1 MAIIGVG
8 LRLPQADRLDQF
20 WRHLQAGDSLISR
33 VSPRRWDGEA
43 LQGNP
48 AKGNHTRSVWG
59 GFLEDA
65 DCFDAAFFEIS
76 PREASW
82 MDPQQRF
89 ALEMAWHAIE
99 DAGLRASA
107 LAGSRT
113 GVYMGVCHWDYA
125 ELLEKHLAHVDAY
138 TPTGIAFSIIANRI
152 SHFFDF
158 QGPSI
163 TNDTAC
169 AASMTS
175 VYEAVRALQSG
186 ECDQALAGGV
196 NLIWSPNHFVSFSKA
211 GMLSATGESRAFD
224 DGANGYV
231 RGEGGAVLLLKPLR
245 QALADGDTVKGIIR
259 GIGVN
264 HGGRTSSLTVTNPQ
278 AQADLIQSVYRAADI
293 APDSVDFIEAHGP
306 GTPLGD
312 PIEIS
317 GLKQAFAALYAETGG
332 DAKPD
337 TCGIGSVKTNIGH
350 LEGAAGVAGIVKVL
364 AALRYEQ
371 LPGNAG
377 FKSLNRLIDLSQ
389 TPFRIQAKTTPWPKG
404 DRPRRAAVS
413 SFGFGG
419 SNAHILLEGFDPGR
433 VEQTA
438 SSSCPVV
445 VPLSAKNE
453 ERLTAYAA
461 ALLDFVEAGEVAENR
476 LPDLAYTYQSGRE
489 DMPVRVIFVANDQA
503 GLIDALQ
510 AFLKGD
516 SHTGVMR
523 AGMSLEDE
531 ENTVSALAGT
541 WLAGESVDWSVL
553 HQPGDALQR
562 VSAPGYPFARDRHW
576 MDESLGGKDSAP
588 VLHPLLHRN
597 VSGVDGLRYRTTL
610 KGPEF
615 FWADH
620 HVGDNQIL
628 PGVACLEMARAALD
642 QDGEKT
648 APLHSLTLEEVVW
661 VRPIQASDQPVS
673 IFTKLNRDGGDAFQ
687 FSIDLPGPDVETVP
701 HVQGVLRM
709 QPGDAP
715 QILALDALRQT
726 APEQV
731 AVATCYE
738 RLQAS
743 GVRHGPAFQAL
754 ASVQRGNGE
763 VVARLK
769 LPRRLH
775 PTLTTMALHPV
786 MLDAA
791 IQAWVALSDES
802 PKGAAVPFSCRRI
815 VMHGPCEAVMWARV
829 RATAGARTGASIQ
842 HLDIELCDKD
852 GNVRVSFQ
860 DLALRIMA
868 ADVSRS
874 EPSVHLSEPMPL
886 VVAERVWQQR
896 PFPQGLQ
903 LEQASQT
910 TLISAGLGEHL
921 EQAVAA
927 RLSCALAHLSD
938 TTSLDEPSIV
948 GTWFADLHRRL
959 AELMAGHPKAFQRV
973 LVLVPEALSACCSEP
988 LAALLKTAALEHPKI
1003 GGAVITV
1010 ADGLGANQLAEMVDA
1025 EARSREGFTQVLYD
1039 GDATRWVLRPH
1050 SVSLSTERGRPSV
1063 LTLLP
1068 DAAYWITGGSGGL
1081 GLLFADWLLARGAR
1095 HIVLS
1100 GRSPAPNAQGR
1111 EAIAALTDR
1120 GAVVHYR
1127 SCDVAD
1133 EASVK
1138 RSLTWIA
1145 DEVGPLKGI
1154 IHGAGLLQ
1162 DGYILTQSDTDIA
1175 DVFAPKVAGSFNL
1188 DVATADMELE
1198 FFVLCSSIAASF
1210 GNPGQAVYAGA
1221 NAYLDAF
1228 AHQRHRRVQQ
1238 GDRYGRTVSIAWP
1251 LWAQGGMSVDTS
1263 TLEALEQRWGTKPM
1277 PTAIGLAA
1285 LEQIVTLGDGSGYTV
1300 LYGDDERIHAFLNA
1314 YGEVEKTTTTNNTG
1328 AHAGD
1333 YDDGALRKVAVAYL
1347 REVLADVLQMEP
1359 EGIRVNQKLEA
1370 YGLDSISIVETTNR
1384 LEKRFGPLSKTLFF
1398 EYVDLNGVAGHL
1410 LEEHKQTLAKI
1421 LHEEGDGELPPSSEE
1436 QVLPARSAS
1445 LAKVVQDTGH
1455 GDGQE
1460 SGSNSATLKPDSLH
1474 DIAIVGLSLRVA
1486 KAADQDAFWKML
1498 SEGIDGFEPYPQARW
1513 NHSALLHPERD
1524 VLGKTVVRTGA
1535 FLDDV
1540 DKFDPRYFQ
1549 ISQAE
1554 AELMSP
1560 EVRLFLESS
1569 VEAFEDAGYSREQ
1582 MQTRYGGEVAVIV
1595 GSMSN
1600 EYDLYGFQNMLV
1612 RGAKASGS
1620 YTGTIPNMVSY
1631 YYGFTGP
1638 SYFLDTMCSAASVCV
1653 HEAVHMLRAGRCK
1666 MALAGGVN
1674 LLVHPQKLIATSQ
1687 EHFTSKTA
1695 DVIRGYGVG
1704 ADGTILGE
1712 GVGAFVLKPL
1722 IDAQQDGDH
1731 IYGVITGSGTS
1742 NAGIRN
1748 GFTVPNPNQQ
1758 AVAIERALADADIPA
1773 SAIDYVEGHGS
1784 GTALGDPIEV
1794 KALTQV
1800 FRQDSDQDRDRVQWC
1815 PIGTV
1820 KGNVAHLLGASGLA
1834 GMAKVLMQ
1842 LRHGEL
1848 VPSLHAE
1855 TLNPDIPFDSSPF
1868 YVQRQRE
1875 TWVHKL
1881 DPDGRALPHRAGV
1894 TSIGAGGMNS
1904 HIIIEEYQG
1913 SPQRPERVG
1922 GAPEILV
1929 FSAMNEG
1936 RLVQVI
1942 ERFKNFLKTGSSHDL
1957 DDVAYTLQVGKNELT
1972 CRLALVVADVDDA
1985 LARLAAFVAA
1995 PSAGDG
2001 VYYTRSILDQD
2012 PPDSVDRL
2020 SGWLGERNLDAI
2032 AEAWC
2037 QGVGVDWDQLRRGR
2051 GARRIS
2057 LPAYPF
2063 ERVRCWYT
2071 DEPDVP
2077 SVINPLGSKL
2087 KLHPFVG
2094 RNVSDLSGVKY
2105 TTAIH
2110 AGELLDYLCTKD
2122 REQMLSPLVAVE
2134 TAAALAK
2141 IAGIGEGVSENVTLR
2156 NLAVNGAVAWS
2167 AVKTLNCHVEPDVGR
2182 GVRVVLETVN
2192 GSGEVRNWATAEL
2205 HAETVVPASPIDLQ
2219 KLRGGA
2225 TQQLDHGEFYE
2236 LLAGQGYGFG
2246 PYMESVEQ
2254 AYRLADGGMLC
2265 TLRQDAPQQDFF
2277 KNNLQLSAPALAAAY
2292 QLLAWADPSWS
2303 DDFPWS
2309 LDEAGFSKADV
2320 SHVMVVPDGSG
2331 RSSIT
2336 FIASDGRP
2344 ASHWAGVVRQ
2354 SQSISAPATAPAP
2367 IPVQVQRAVTRD
2379 ALAVAAMDQAS
2390 GVTAELR
2397 RVAAVI
2403 LKFAPEDIG
2412 LRDLFHDLGFDSIT
2426 LTRYAHDLSVSFNI
2440 ELSPALFYECE
2451 HIQALSA
2458 HLTGKHEHLSRV
2470 VANKN
2475 PVSLTKAR
2483 VEAPFEE
2490 TISGDDVAIIGMAGR
2505 FPGCDDIETFIDNLL
2520 DARDLIGDLPLARY
2534 GDAYRQ
2540 RIEASPVVKRGGFL
2554 TDIDR
2559 FDAAYFKISPVEAE
2573 RMDPQQRLMLETVRH
2588 ALDHAG
2594 YRPDELPSQTGVY
2607 VGVSALDYADLLR
2620 AEGIS
2625 RDGYVATGNSL
2636 AMVANRISHVLNL
2649 HGPSLALD
2657 TACSSSLVALL
2668 RAVDAVRSGTVDA
2681 AVVGGVNLCLSLDG
2695 FEGPHEAGMLSP
2707 EGRCK
2712 SFSAT
2717 ADGYVRGEG
2726 AAALLVKRLS
2736 DAERDGDRIF
2746 GVVRGG
2752 AENHGGHAGSL
2763 TAPSVTAQA
2772 ELVQHAMRGIDP
2784 HSISYIEAHG
2794 TGTNL
2799 GDPVE
2804 VNGLKRAYAGM
2815 LGGQDTSEPYI
2826 GLGTVK
2832 SNIGHLEAAA
2842 GLAGVIKVL
2851 MAMERQMVPPTLHC
2865 GEINPHIELEGSPF
2879 RLVRDRESWPRRQNE
2894 HGTELPRRAAVSSFG
2909 FGGANAHVV
2918 LEAYSAKVP
2927 PRRNPLPPHAFAAT
2941 RFWVPGQRDE
2951 DVRPSDGKTGTVTLV
2966 PLWTDTPLP
2975 GDHGAPF
2982 DRRIVVGCEIAVAV
2996 GHGAELYPIELK
3008 TGDIA
3013 QRYAALGTHI
3023 LSLLRDRLSTFNSGT
3038 VTVQLVVSVSGER
3051 ALYAGLGAML
3061 DSAHEENPAISG
3073 QVVMVPDALSSD
3085 DVATLLADEARAVE
3099 KRVRYLSG
3107 RREVLRWIEKPA
3119 SVSRHRW
3126 PDGGVTLI
3134 AGGMGG
3140 LGRHVALDM
3149 AQTARGAQL
3158 ILTGRSPLDDE
3169 RRVFMERLRA
3179 LGAHAEYRSVD
3190 MTDGGTMTALVQ
3202 DIVREH
3208 GALNAVIHCAGC
3220 LRDAYIFN
3228 KSDEDLASVLAPKVA
3243 GTLALQQACADVTL
3257 DSFVLFSS
3265 LAGVLGNAGQVDYAA
3280 ANGFLDAF
3288 AEREGGNVI
3297 AINWPLWRDGG
3308 MSVDAQIEE
3317 GLYRQMGQ
3325 RPLST
3330 EAGLAA
3336 LHDALAEGRSR
3347 VAVVG
3352 GERDRIVNFFVD
3364 RFSTDEQPT
3373 AHGTTARNS
3382 QSPEQDRLK
3391 ESVTIAMRETFGR
3404 TAGLSPNRIEAKTPL
3419 EAYGIDSLMITR
3431 LNAALEKVF
3440 GALPKTLFFQYRTLA
3455 EVVEYLTREQE
3466 AGCRRWVGL
3475 TQSKPPSSPTVSRS
3489 PNQPV
3494 ASAVSSPPQT
3504 GSSTAVEPIAVIGIS
3519 GRYPGADDLSAFWD
3533 ALHSGRNMIGEIPA
3547 DRWPLDGFF
3556 HADADEAVEQGMSY
3570 AKWGGFLD
3578 GFAEFDPLFFKISPR
3593 DAAAM
3598 DPQER
3603 LFLMSAWAA
3612 CEDAGYSRSRLK
3624 AVTGGEVGVFVGV
3637 TKTGFALHG
3646 PFKGEGGANI
3656 RPMTSFAG
3664 MANRVSH
3671 ALDTSGPSLSVD
3683 TMCSSSLTAI
3693 HEACL
3698 YLRSTPDAMALAG
3711 GVNLYLHPSTYID
3724 LSASRMLS
3732 AEGQCKSFGAD
3743 ADGFVP
3749 GEGVGCVVLKPL
3761 SRALA
3766 DNDQIH
3772 AVIRGSAVN
3781 HGGHSHGYT
3790 VPNPISQR
3798 EVIRTALSQAG
3809 IDAAKISY
3817 VEAHGTGTELG
3828 DPIEVEGLSQAFS
3841 ADTPE
3846 RGFCGLGS
3854 VKSNIGHLEAAA
3866 GIVGLTKIIL
3876 QMKHATLAPTLHAT
3890 PSNPNI
3896 DFSTTPFVVQDAAA
3910 PWQVDGTRY
3919 AGLSSFGAGG
3929 TNAHL
3934 IVSDWPDA
3942 GETVT
3947 SGMSDAEDGALQ
3959 AIVLSA
3965 DGPEPLREQAQRL
3978 LAFLTAGGTNHTA
3991 SVGSAKLAG
4000 ALVEKLAALLSV
4012 RPEDIDHEET
4022 FDALGLEPHH
4032 IVALE
4037 RWLAERSGEEDG
4049 PVCSIDLHSTLS
4061 RLLAELSPLTPAA
4074 GPSDTVNLT
4083 DLVFTL
4089 QVGREALGWRLGLSV
4104 DSLPS
4109 LIDGLGHWLREG
4121 NTDYPGLHVGQG
4133 GAERDAVTE
4142 LLDEDM
4148 LDEGVKRWW
4157 RQGRMEEIV
4166 KLWVAG
4172 VDVDWDV
4179 LPRHRRPRTLSL
4191 PTYPFRRQRFWLS
4204 SEQATVQARAPL
4216 AAVVAQ
4222 LSKPD
4227 GSPSLQES
4235 NQTLE
4240 RHLSSVLKAVL
4251 AQHADGLIV
4260 PGLERWH
4267 EAVLALLKPYGAPNE
4282 NVDEAWAE
4290 WQAYG
4295 DLGGNR
4301 AQFLL
4306 ATTALCELP
4315 GILAGQIQA
4324 TDVLFPD
4331 GSLKLVEAVY
4341 KDNPGASRFS
4351 QTLARAAKDYVHARS
4366 QSEPG
4371 IKIRILEIGAG
4382 TGGTSEPVFAAL
4394 QGNADVI
4401 GEYCYSDVSR
4411 SFLIHAQRHYTGQIP
4426 NLTTALF
4433 DVERPLSEQS
4443 LQAGSYDLV
4452 IAANVLHAT
4461 ADIERT
4467 LATVR
4472 EALAPGGLLLLN
4484 ETSQATLFTHVT
4496 FGLLDG
4502 WWRFADAQRRIP
4514 GTPSLTAGNWQKAA
4528 EAVGLEWVAA
4538 TSAAEAALGQQIL
4551 AARRPGSHLGARPR
4565 KEMPKHPPASIL
4577 PMAEQTVVQ
4586 QQGLRGRLLEQLAG
4600 ILNMSA
4606 AAIDVERAFAD
4617 FGLDSILGAEWVH
4630 RLRRELA
4637 IELDQTRL
4645 FDFANVRQLEVFL
4658 CETYP
4663 EAVAALS
4670 QVEPAAVPP
4679 REALAAATIPT
4690 PSISSVSTKKAD
4702 GAREPIAIVGM
4713 SGRFAGSQTVADLWE
4728 HLMAGTDLVQP
4739 VTRFDLSPFYTDDEL
4754 STLGRHGSF
4763 IDGVDLFDPVFFGIS
4778 GVEAT
4783 YMDPQQRLFLQ
4794 EAWKTL
4800 EHAGHGGEDMVGR
4813 RCGVFVGCSHGD
4825 YQNLFSGKPPGQA
4838 FWGNTSSLIPAR
4850 IAYWLDLKG
4859 PAIAVDTACSSS
4871 LVAVHLACQSLWSGE
4886 SEMALAGGV
4895 FVQSGSR
4902 FFLSANQAQMLSPSG
4917 RCASFGAGADGIVPG
4932 EAVAA
4937 VLLRPLSEALADGD
4951 TVHGV
4956 IMGSGIN
4963 QDGASNGITA
4973 PSARSQEQLIHQVH
4987 DTFGIDPASIGMI
5000 EAHGTGTPLGDPIEY
5015 AALNRVFQSEA
5026 RSGPACFLG
5035 SIKSNIGHATTA
5047 SGISGL
5053 IKVLLS
5059 LHHRQVPP
5067 TLHFAGGNPAI
5078 SFTEDLFCV
5087 NTEPMSWEAPKD
5099 GRRRAGIN
5107 SFGFSG
5113 TNAHLVVEEAP
5124 EPDATVAQSGP
5135 FLFVLSARSSEQLRQ
5150 QAQQLLDHLEGHPDV
5165 GGEDLSFTLLMG
5177 RRHFHQRLAVVA
5189 DGVTELAGQLRG
5201 WLSGKSGSGVK
5212 VREIEAQD
5220 HREDVEKT
5228 LTGTTVLNR
5237 LGVENRA
5244 DKKAREEAL
5253 QALAGLYLSGIYL
5266 PFERLFSAGCRRLPL
5281 PTYPFARNR
5290 YWVEASQVEP
5300 TVAPAVVAA
5309 QVNSGKITLCAPGA
5323 GDHALAMPVPSMSP
5337 RISLAPLSGM
5347 TVESA
5352 VVPSTLR
5359 RLPDSPDGVC
5369 ILELSGSFSRRSGE
5383 DLRQALAVAEADDEC
5398 RAVLIF
5404 GSTGWQSDEANCIDA
5419 ESTRAAWACRLP
5431 VVAALET
5438 SATGPGVALALM
5450 ADFVVLAEDAIVG
5463 VGEKPDATAMEVY
5476 SRRLGRACAEDVFG
5490 SGKSVKASELKA
5502 QHSGVQF
5509 AEAGRVYETALDM
5522 ARQLAEAPREATE
5535 LLKRHMRHEQ
5545 PIFKVEDGEG
5555 SMAFAVPDKLRTDWP
5570 SIDAAQRMK
5579 LDTPVMT
5586 LDLFDDGVVLLRMVE
5601 KTGHNT
5607 FTPAFM
5613 DGIDEAFAAIAA
5625 ESRAKVVVLT
5635 GYDGYFAC
5643 GGTADGLKQLQAGA
5657 TRFTDRKIYS
5667 LPLACELPVIAAMQ
5681 GHGIGAGWSL
5691 GMFCDQALF
5700 AAEGV
5705 YHSNYMW
5712 YGFTPGAGATLVFPY
5727 RLGDDLGREA
5737 LFTAREYRGNDLAG
5751 RGPGLTVLPAAE
5763 ILPKALAMAHHLAL
5777 QPREQL
5783 LSSKAEAVNP
5793 LASRLDAVLDR
5804 ELAMHAKTFVGN
5816 ERVRTRIGEKFG
5828 GEQTKPSPKQAAS
5841 PGIEIDVRGQLIA
5854 TLAEDLMI
5862 DPVEIRDG
5870 AGFLDLGL
5878 DSILAVT
5885 WIRRLNNVFGTTLPA
5900 TVIYAHPTV
5909 GALVSHVADQLPDAG
5924 NVERPVAPVA
5934 SVSTPEPVAA
5944 EPSPPHADVRAQL
5957 IATLAEDLMIDPVEI
5972 RDDDGFLDLGLDS
5985 ILAVTWIRRLNRVF
5999 GTALPA
6005 TVVYAHPTVEA
6016 LVSHVAEV
6024 VADAE
6029 QIAKV
6034 ERPVASAKTV
6044 SPTVDETPRAA
6055 ASDQR
6060 PSSGAVA
6067 IIGASGAF
6075 PKANDLETFWQNIRD
6090 GRDCIEEVPVDRW
6103 DVDRFYHPDP
6113 NHPDTTYC
6121 KWMGRIE
6128 QADCFDPQFFNI
6140 TPREA
6145 ELMDPQ
6151 QRLFLQHAWH
6161 AVEDAAYDPFTLSG
6175 GHCGVYMSSG
6185 PSGYADLIDEQ
6196 NAYSL
6201 SGNSGSILAARISYF
6216 LDLHGPSLSID
6227 TACSSSLVA
6236 IAEACDALLAD
6247 RCDMALAGGVSLL
6260 IGPKM
6265 FIDTSKVSM
6274 LSKSG
6279 RCYTF
6284 DQRADGF
6291 VPGEGVG
6298 VVVLKRLDAAQR
6310 DGDPIRA
6317 VIRGWGVNQDG
6328 RTNGITAPNPRAQSD
6343 LMHDIYRR
6351 FDIDPA
6357 SIDLVECHGTGT
6369 PLGDPIEIEGL
6380 TAAFANTQQRTSQ
6393 CALGS
6398 VKSNVGHLLAAAGVA
6413 GAMKAMLALE
6423 QQQQPPAVHFDQC
6436 NENINLEGTPFT
6448 VNTSL
6453 QNWSQPDKGQR
6464 RAAVSAFGFS
6474 GTNAHLVLEAVEK
6487 APDATSSSGPWLFT
6501 LSARTA
6507 DQLQTYAVRMERFVT
6522 ERADLDLA
6530 GLAHTLQTGRSDFS
6544 QRLAFV
6550 FENRASLLK
6559 ALASVTAGR
6568 RDGNVHLSQPDAAMP
6583 SVQDADEDMDRLTA
6597 KWLGSGQREK
6607 LDKLAALWV
6616 KGVGVNWSHAQPATR
6631 LRIPGYP
6638 FAEERYWLA
6647 PTHSTQEQRG
6657 LKTDLRP
6664 PVLEGEKKQGLLA
6677 RQSFEVPRNSA
6688 SLGGNGNSG
6697 DRLLTG
6703 LFLPEMV
6710 RTAVERLS
6718 GQPVRGLAHLMWGAP
6733 IRLNGKGRSLDIL
6746 ISSDEEGLLYRVAS
6760 DGGEVSP
6767 YHLGEVLSEAEVEKT
6782 FRPDDLSLDRLGI
6795 GETVEHGFAA
6805 PSGSSIDVTD
6815 VRQDGAKLSA
6825 RLRRAN
6831 DGAGSAEG
6839 GLFDADYLEVARL
6852 LTDFWHSEGSKVK
6865 GKRPSLAP
6873 LAIKS
6878 LVAYGPLAD
6887 VDWVRIWNRVDDD
6900 NIQSTVVAFYAADG
6914 TVRLVLD
6921 DIRLV
6926 QPERCD
6932 TIQLNTECV
6941 Q

>member
-8 LRLPQADRLDQF
+8 LRLPQSDRLDQF
-20 WRHLQAGDSLISR
+20 WRHLEAGESLISR
-33 VSPRRWDGEA
+33 VSPRRWDAEA

-65 DCFDAAFFEIS
+65 DCFDAAFFKIS

-169 AASMTS
+169 ASSMTS

-231 RGEGGAVLLLKPLR
+231 RGEGGAVLLLKPLSR
-245 QALADGDTVKGIIR
+245 AMADGDTIKGIIR

-364 AALRYEQ
+364 AALRYQQ

-377 FKSLNRLIDLSQ
+377 FKSLNRLIDFSQ
-389 TPFRIQAKTTPWPKG
+389 TPFRIQAETTPWSKG

-419 SNAHILLEGFDPGR
+419 SNAHVLLEGFDPVR
-433 VEQTA
+433 AEQTV
-438 SSSCPVV
+438 SLSRPVV
-445 VPLSAKNE
+445 VPLSAQNE
-453 ERLTAYAA
+453 ERLTAYAT
-461 ALLDFVEAGEVAENR
+461 ALVDFVEAGEVAEAE

-489 DMPVRVIFVANDQA
+489 DMSARVVFVADDQA
-503 GLIDALQ
+503 ELINALQ
-510 AFLKGD
+510 AFLTGG
-516 SHTGVMR
+516 SHLGILR
-523 AGMSLEDE
+523 AGAPFKNE
-531 ENTVSALAGT
+531 ENTVSAVAGL
-541 WLAGESVDWSVL
+541 WLSGESVDWRVL
-553 HQPGDALQR
+553 HQPEVSLQR
-562 VSAPGYPFARDRHW
+562 VSAPGYPFARERHW
-576 MDESLGGKDSAP
+576 MDESQGGKDTAP

-597 VSGVDGLRYRTTL
+597 VSGLDGLRYQTIL
-610 KGPEF
+610 KGSEF

-620 HVGDNQIL
+620 HVGDTQIL
-628 PGVACLEMARAALD
+628 PGVTCLEMARAALG
-642 QDGEKT
+642 QGAEKT
-648 APLHSLTLEEVVW
+648 DPLHRLTLEEVVW
-661 VRPIQASDQPVS
+661 IRPIQAGAQPVS
-673 IFTKLNRDGGDAFQ
+673 VFTSLNRDGDDAFD
-687 FSIDLPGPDVETVP
+687 FSIALPGPDTETVP
-701 HVQGVLRM
+701 HVQGVLRI
-709 QPGDAP
+709 QPGDGP
-715 QILALDALRQT
+715 QVLALDALRRT
-726 APEQV
+726 APEKV

-754 ASVQRGNGE
+754 SSVQRGNGE

-791 IQAWVALSDES
+791 IQAWVALSDEN

-815 VMHGPCEAVMWARV
+815 VVHGPCEAVMWARV
-829 RATAGARTGASIQ
+829 RSTAAARTGAGIQ

-860 DLALRIMA
+860 DLALRIMT
-868 ADVSRS
+868 ADASRS
-874 EPSVHLSEPMPL
+874 EPSVRLSEPLPL
-886 VVAERVWQQR
+886 VLAEPAWQQR

-903 LEQASQT
+903 HEARQT
-910 TLISAGLGEHL
+910 TLISAGLGERL
-921 EQAVAA
+921 EQAVVA
-927 RLSCALAHLSD
+927 RLSCPLVHFPD
-938 TTSLDEPSIV
+938 TTSLDEPSVV
-948 GTWFADLHRRL
+948 GAWFTDLHRRL
-959 AELMAGHPKAFQRV
+959 AGLMAERPKAFQRV

-988 LAALLKTAALEHPKI
+988 LAALLRTAALEHPKI

-1010 ADGLGANQLAEMVDA
+1010 ADGLDATQLAQMVDA
-1025 EARSREGFTQVLYD
+1025 ESHNREGFSQVRYD
-1039 GDATRWVLRPH
+1039 RDATRWVLKPH
-1050 SVSLSTERGRPSV
+1050 PVSLAAGGELSNA
-1063 LTLLP
+1063 LTLLA

-1081 GLLFADWLLARGAR
+1081 GLLFADWLLTQGAR

-1111 EAIAALTDR
+1111 EAIAALVGR
-1120 GAVVHYR
+1120 GAIVHYR
-1127 SCDVAD
+1127 ECDVAD
-1133 EASVK
+1133 ADSVK

-1145 DEVGPLKGI
+1145 DEVGSLKGI

-1162 DGYILTQSDTDIA
+1162 DGYILSQPDTDIA

-1188 DVATADMELE
+1188 DAATAEIELD

-1228 AHQRHRRVQQ
+1228 AEQRRRRVQQ
-1238 GDRYGRTVSIAWP
+1238 GERHGRTVSIAWP
-1251 LWAQGGMSVDTS
+1251 LWAQGGMSVDAS
-1263 TLEALEQRWGTKPM
+1263 TLEALEQRWGTTPL
-1277 PTAIGLAA
+1277 PTAVGLAA
-1285 LEQIVTLGDGSGYTV
+1285 MEQIVTLGEGSGYTV
-1300 LYGDDERIHAFLNA
+1300 LYGDEPRIHAFLSA
-1314 YGEVEKTTTTNNTG
+1314 YGEVENIAAAAADGT
-1328 AHAGD
+1328 GD
-1333 YDDGALRKVAVAYL
+1333 YDDGALRKVAVTYL
-1347 REVLADVLQMEP
+1347 REVLADVLQMES

-1398 EYVDLNGVAGHL
+1398 EYVDLNGIAGHL

-1421 LHEEGDGELPPSSEE
+1421 LNEEEDGELPPASVERA
-1436 QVLPARSAS
+1436 LPTRSAS
-1445 LAKVVQDTGH
+1445 LAKVVQNTGH

-1460 SGSNSATLKPDSLH
+1460 SGSDSATLKQDSLH

-1582 MQTRYGGEVAVIV
+1582 MQARYGGEVAVIV

-1620 YTGTIPNMVSY
+1620 YTGTVPNMVSY

-1748 GFTVPNPNQQ
+1748 GFTVPNPKQQ

-1800 FRQDSDQDRDRVQWC
+1800 FRQDTDQDSDKVQWC

-1848 VPSLHAE
+1848 APSLHAE

-1868 YVQRQRE
+1868 YVQRKRE
-1875 TWVHKL
+1875 PWARRF

-1904 HIIIEEYQG
+1904 HIIIEEYRD
-1913 SPQRPERVG
+1913 SPQRPEHVD

-1942 ERFKNFLKTGSSHDL
+1942 ERFETFLKTGSGHDL

-1972 CRLALVVADVDDA
+1972 CRLALVVADVGEA
-1985 LARLAAFVAA
+1985 LTRLAAFVAA

-2012 PPDSVDRL
+2012 PPDSADHL
-2020 SGWLGERNLDAI
+2020 PGWLDERNLHAI
-2032 AEAWC
+2032 AEVWS
-2037 QGVGVDWDQLRRGR
+2037 QGADVTWDQLQRGR
-2051 GARRIS
+2051 VARRVS

-2094 RNVSDLSGVKY
+2094 RNVSDLCGVKY

-2141 IAGIGEGVSENVTLR
+2141 IAGVSEGISENVSLH

-2167 AVKTLNCHVEPDVGR
+2167 AVKTLNGHVEPDEGR

-2192 GSGEVRNWATAEL
+2192 GSGEVWNWATVEL

-2225 TQQLDHGEFYE
+2225 TQRLGHGEFYE

-2246 PYMESVEQ
+2246 PYMETVEQ

-2292 QLLAWADPSWS
+2292 QLLAWADPCWS

-2320 SHVMVVPDGSG
+2320 SDVMVIPDGSG
-2331 RSSIT
+2331 QFSIT

-2344 ASHWAGVVRQ
+2344 ASHWTGVARQ
-2354 SQSISAPATAPAP
+2354 SRSISAPAAAPAP
-2367 IPVQVQRAVTRD
+2367 IPVQAHQAVTRD
-2379 ALAVAAMDQAS
+2379 ALAATATDQSS
-2390 GVTAELR
+2390 GVIAELR
-2397 RVAAVI
+2397 RVAAEI

-2426 LTRYAHDLSVSFNI
+2426 LTRYAHDLSASFNI

-2451 HIQALSA
+2451 HIQALSVHLIGKHA
-2458 HLTGKHEHLSRV
+2458 HLPQTVDNIK
-2470 VANKN
+2470 
-2475 PVSLTKAR
+2475 PVPPTKAR
-2483 VEAPFEE
+2483 VEAPFKE

-2520 DARDLIGDLPLARY
+2520 DGRDLIGDLPLARY

-2540 RIEASPVVKRGGFL
+2540 RVEASPVVKRGGFL

-2573 RMDPQQRLMLETVRH
+2573 RLDPQQRLMLETVRH

-2594 YRPDELPSQTGVY
+2594 YRADELPSQTGVY

-2681 AVVGGVNLCLSLDG
+2681 AVVGGVNLCLSMDG
-2695 FEGPHEAGMLSP
+2695 FEGPHDAGMLSP

-2726 AAALLVKRLS
+2726 ASALLVKRLS

-2763 TAPSVTAQA
+2763 TAPSVKAQA
-2772 ELVQHAMRGIDP
+2772 GLIQHAMRGIDP

-2804 VNGLKRAYAGM
+2804 VNGLKRAYAAM
-2815 LGGQDTSEPYI
+2815 LGDQDTSEPFI

-2865 GEINPHIELEGSPF
+2865 GEINPHIELGGSPF
-2879 RLVRDRESWPRRQNE
+2879 RLVRDRESWPHRQ
-2894 HGTELPRRAAVSSFG
+2894 TERGIDQPRRAAVSSFG

-2927 PRRNPLPPHAFAAT
+2927 PRRNPLPPYAFAST
-2941 RFWVPGQRDE
+2941 RFWVPRQRDE

-2966 PLWTDTPLP
+2966 PLWEASPLLD
-2975 GDHGAPF
+2975 GHGAPF
-2982 DRRIVVGCEIAVAV
+2982 DRRIVVGCEIAVAA
-2996 GHGAELYPIELK
+2996 GHGAELYPIELNS
-3008 TGDIA
+3008 GDMA

-3023 LSLLRDRLSTFNSGT
+3023 LNVLRDRLSTFNGGT
-3038 VTVQLVVSVSGER
+3038 VRVQLVVPVSDER

-3061 DSAHEENPAISG
+3061 DSAHEENPAISA
-3073 QVVMVPDALSSD
+3073 QVVMVPDTLSSD
-3085 DVATLLADEARAVE
+3085 DVAMLLADEARATQ
-3099 KRVRYLSG
+3099 KRVRYRFG
-3107 RREVLRWIEKPA
+3107 RREVLRWIEQPA
-3119 SVSRHRW
+3119 SVSGHRW

-3140 LGRHVALDM
+3140 LGRHVALDI
-3149 AQTARGAQL
+3149 AETARGARL
-3158 ILTGRSPLDDE
+3158 ILTGRSPLNGE
-3169 RRVFMERLRA
+3169 CQAFVEQLRG
-3179 LGAHAEYRSVD
+3179 LGVHAEYRSVD
-3190 MTDGGTMTALVQ
+3190 MTDGGAMTALVQ
-3202 DIVREH
+3202 DIVRVH
-3208 GALNAVIHCAGC
+3208 GALNAVVNCAGC

-3257 DSFVLFSS
+3257 DAFVLFSS

-3280 ANGFLDAF
+3280 ANGFIDAF

-3336 LHDALAEGRSR
+3336 LHDALAGGRSR

-3352 GERDRIVNFFVD
+3352 GERDRIVDFFAD
-3364 RFSTDEQPT
+3364 RFLTGHQPT
-3373 AHGTTARNS
+3373 VQDLTASDRP
-3382 QSPEQDRLK
+3382 SPDQDRLK
-3391 ESVTIAMRETFGR
+3391 EAVAVAMRETFGR
-3404 TAGLSPNRIEAKTPL
+3404 IAGLSPDRIGAKTPL
-3419 EAYGIDSLMITR
+3419 ETYGIDSLMITR

-3440 GALPKTLFFQYRTLA
+3440 GPLPKTLFFQYRTLA
-3455 EVVEYLTREQE
+3455 EVVAYLTREQE
-3466 AGCRRWVGL
+3466 AGCRSWVGL
-3475 TQSKPPSSPTVSRS
+3475 TQSQPLSSPTVSRS
-3489 PNQPV
+3489 PNEPV
-3494 ASAVSSPPQT
+3494 TSAVSSPPQT

-3519 GRYPGADDLSAFWD
+3519 GRYPGADDLSAFWQ
-3533 ALHSGRNMIGEIPA
+3533 ALRSGRNMIGEIPEE
-3547 DRWPLDGFF
+3547 RWPLDGFF

-3612 CEDAGYSRSRLK
+3612 CEEAGYSRSRLK

-3646 PFKGEGGANI
+3646 PFKGEGGARI

-3671 ALDTSGPSLSVD
+3671 ALDTCGPSLSVD

-3732 AEGQCKSFGAD
+3732 AEGQCKSFGAG

-3766 DNDQIH
+3766 DNDRIH

-3790 VPNPISQR
+3790 VPSPASQR

-3809 IDAAKISY
+3809 VDAAKISY

-3866 GIVGLTKIIL
+3866 GIAGLTKIIL
-3876 QMKHATLAPTLHAT
+3876 QMKHATLAPTLHAK
-3890 PSNPNI
+3890 PGNPNI
-3896 DFSTTPFVVQDAAA
+3896 DFSATPFVVQQAAA

-3929 TNAHL
+3929 TNAHM

-3942 GETVT
+3942 GETMT
-3947 SGMSDAEDGALQ
+3947 PEMSGADDGGLQ

-3965 DGPEPLREQAQRL
+3965 DSPEPLREQAQRL
-3978 LAFLTAGGTNHTA
+3978 LAFLAAGGTDRPA
-3991 SVGSAKLAG
+3991 SVGSAEQAV

-4012 RPEDIDHEET
+4012 RPEDIDPEES

-4037 RWLAERSGEEDG
+4037 RWLTERSDG
-4049 PVCSIDLHSTLS
+4049 SDCPVCSLDRDCTPN
-4061 RLLAELSPLTPAA
+4061 RLLAELSPPTPVA
-4074 GPSDTVNLT
+4074 GPSDTINLA
-4083 DLVFTL
+4083 DLAFTL
-4089 QVGREALGWRLGLSV
+4089 QVGRDGMGWRLGLAV

-4121 NTDYPGLHVGQG
+4121 NADFPGLHVGQG
-4133 GAERDAVTE
+4133 GAQREAVAE
-4142 LLDEDM
+4142 LFDEDM
-4148 LDEGVKRWW
+4148 VDEGIERWW
-4157 RQGRMEEIV
+4157 RQGRMEAIV
-4166 KLWVAG
+4166 KLWVG
-4172 VDVDWDV
+4172 SVDVDWDA
-4179 LPRHRRPRTLSL
+4179 LPRSRPSRTLSL
-4191 PTYPFRRQRFWLS
+4191 PTYPFMRHRFWLP
-4204 SEQATVQARAPL
+4204 TGQARDPL
-4216 AAVVAQ
+4216 AAVTAQ
-4222 LSKPD
+4222 LAKPD
-4227 GSPSLQES
+4227 GSSSLQES

-4240 RHLSSVLKAVL
+4240 RHLASVLNAVL
-4251 AQHADGLIV
+4251 AQQADGVIA
-4260 PGLERWH
+4260 PGLKRWH
-4267 EAVLALLKPYGAPNE
+4267 EAVFALLKAYGAPRK
-4282 NVDEAWAE
+4282 NVDEAWAD

-4295 DLGGNR
+4295 GLGENR

-4306 ATTALCELP
+4306 ATTALRALP
-4315 GILAGQIQA
+4315 EILAGRVQA

-4341 KDNPGASRFS
+4341 KDNPVASRFS
-4351 QTLARAAKDYVHARS
+4351 QTLAQAVKGYVHARS

-4371 IKIRILEIGAG
+4371 IKVRILEIGAG

-4394 QGNADVI
+4394 QGDADAI

-4433 DVERPLSEQS
+4433 DVERPLTEQS
-4443 LQAGSYDLV
+4443 VQKGSYDLV

-4472 EALAPGGLLLLN
+4472 ETLAPGGLLLLN

-4496 FGLLDG
+4496 FGLLKG
-4502 WWRFADAQRRIP
+4502 WWRFTDAQRRIP
-4514 GTPSLTAGNWQKAA
+4514 GTPSLTVGHWQQAV
-4528 EAVGLEWVAA
+4528 EAVGLEWVAG
-4538 TSAAEAALGQQIL
+4538 TSAAEAALGQQVL
-4551 AARRPGSHLGARPR
+4551 AARRPGTHLGNQMADRPSS
-4565 KEMPKHPPASIL
+4565 PVL
-4577 PMAEQTVVQ
+4577 PLQEVAVDQPLHTSEAHKG
-4586 QQGLRGRLLEQLAG
+4586 QGLRARLLEQLAG
-4600 ILNMSA
+4600 ILNMPAS
-4606 AAIDVERAFAD
+4606 AIDVERAFAD

-4637 IELDQTRL
+4637 IELDQTRM

-4670 QVEPAAVPP
+4670 QAEPTAVPS

-4690 PSISSVSTKKAD
+4690 PSISSAAAKKAD
-4702 GAREPIAIVGM
+4702 GEREPIAIVGM
-4713 SGRFAGSQTVADLWE
+4713 SGRFAGSETVADLWS

-4739 VTRFDLSPFYTDDEL
+4739 VSRFDLSPFYTEDEL

-4794 EAWKTL
+4794 EAYKTL

-4956 IMGSGIN
+4956 IIGSGTN

-5015 AALNRVFQSEA
+5015 AALNRVFQSET

-5078 SFTEDLFCV
+5078 PFAEDLFCI
-5087 NTEPMSWEAPKD
+5087 NTEPMSWDAPK
-5099 GRRRAGIN
+5099 GERRRAGIN

-5124 EPDATVAQSGP
+5124 EPVATMTQSGP
-5135 FLFVLSARSSEQLRQ
+5135 FLFVLSARSSDPLRQ
-5150 QAQQLLDHLEGHPDV
+5150 QAQQLLDHLEAHPDV

-5177 RRHFHQRLAVVA
+5177 RRHFHHRLAVVDNDVAALA
-5189 DGVTELAGQLRG
+5189 DRLRAWLADESDGD
-5201 WLSGKSGSGVK
+5201 VE

-5220 HREDVEKT
+5220 HREDVEKSQ
-5228 LTGTTVLNR
+5228 TGTMLLNR
-5237 LGVENRA
+5237 LATNERG
-5244 DKKAREEAL
+5244 DQKAREQDL
-5253 QALAGLYLSGIYL
+5253 QALAGLYLAGIGL
-5266 PFERLFSAGCRRLPL
+5266 SFEQLFSTGCRRLPL

-5290 YWVEASQVEP
+5290 YWVEASHVVP
-5300 TVAPAVVAA
+5300 IVAEAKVS
-5309 QVNSGKITLCAPGA
+5309 SGKIRLRDPRAEDGPRVPLTL
-5323 GDHALAMPVPSMSP
+5323 P
-5337 RISLAPLSGM
+5337 RISLAPLGGM
-5347 TVESA
+5347 QTENAA
-5352 VVPSTLR
+5352 VPPTLR
-5359 RLPDSPDGVC
+5359 RLPDGPDGVC
-5369 ILELSGSFSRRSGE
+5369 ILELLEPFSHRSGR
-5383 DLRQALAVAEADDEC
+5383 DLRQALADGEADNAC

-5404 GSTGWQSDEANCIDA
+5404 GSTGWQGGEANCIDA
-5419 ESTRAAWACRLP
+5419 QITRAAWACRLP

-5450 ADFVVLAEDAIVG
+5450 ADFVVLAEDAVVG
-5463 VGEKPDATAMEVY
+5463 VGVNGGGGKPDADALEIY
-5476 SRRLGRACAEDVFG
+5476 SRRLGRARAEDVFG
-5490 SGKSVKASELKA
+5490 SGKPIKVSELKA

-5509 AEAGRVYETALDM
+5509 AAAGRVYEAALDM
-5522 ARQLAEAPREATE
+5522 ARQLAQAPREAAE
-5535 LLKRHMRHEQ
+5535 LLKRHMRHELSV
-5545 PIFKVEDGEG
+5545 FTFDDGG
-5555 SMAFAVPDKLRTDWP
+5555 DTKAFAAPDKLRTDWP
-5570 SIDAAQRMK
+5570 SVDTAQRIQ
-5579 LDTPVMT
+5579 LDTSVMT
-5586 LDLFDDGVVLLRMVE
+5586 LDLFDDGVVVLQMVE

-5625 ESRAKVVVLT
+5625 EPQAKVVVLT

-5712 YGFTPGAGATLVFPY
+5712 YGFTPGAGATLIFPY

-5751 RGPGLTVLPAAE
+5751 RGPGVTVLPAVE
-5763 ILPKALAMAHHLAL
+5763 VLPRALAMAHSLAL
-5777 QPREQL
+5777 QTRAQL
-5783 LSSKAEAVNP
+5783 LSSKAEAVKP
-5793 LASRLDAVLDR
+5793 VASRLDDVLGR

-5828 GEQTKPSPKQAAS
+5828 GEQPKPSPQQTPS

-5862 DPVEIRDG
+5862 DPVEIRDE

-5885 WIRRLNNVFGTTLPA
+5885 WIRRLNGVFGTALPA

-5909 GALVSHVADQLPDAG
+5909 GALVSHVADQLPGAG

-5934 SVSTPEPVAA
+5934 CVSMPEPVAV
-5944 EPSPPHADVRAQL
+5944 EPPPPHADVRDQL

-5972 RDDDGFLDLGLDS
+5972 RDDAGFLDLGLDS
-5985 ILAVTWIRRLNRVF
+5985 ILAVTWIRRLNTVF

-6005 TVVYAHPTVEA
+6005 TVIYAHPTVGA
-6016 LVSHVAEV
+6016 LISHVAELLP
-6024 VADAE
+6024 DAE
-6029 QIAKV
+6029 QTPTV
-6034 ERPVASAKTV
+6034 ERSVPIAKTV
-6044 SPTVDETPRAA
+6044 SPAVEEAPKVTVSNEH
-6055 ASDQR
+6055 SI
-6060 PSSGAVA
+6060 SGAVA

-6075 PKANDLETFWQNIRD
+6075 PKANDLEAFWQNIRD
-6090 GRDCIEEVPVDRW
+6090 GRDCIEEVPADRW
-6103 DVDRFYHPDP
+6103 DVERFYHPDP

-6161 AVEDAAYDPFTLSG
+6161 AVEDAAYDPFALSG
-6175 GHCGVYMSSG
+6175 GHCGVYMASG
-6185 PSGYADLIDEQ
+6185 PSGYADLSDEQ
-6196 NAYSL
+6196 NAYTL

-6328 RTNGITAPNPRAQSD
+6328 RTNGITAPNPRAQTD
-6343 LMHDIYRR
+6343 LMRDIYRR

-6380 TAAFANTQQRTSQ
+6380 TDAFANSQQRTSD
-6393 CALGS
+6393 CVLGS

-6413 GAMKAMLALE
+6413 GALKAVLALE
-6423 QQQQPPAVHFDQC
+6423 EGQQPPAVHFNQC
-6436 NENINLEGTPFT
+6436 NENINLEETPFT

-6453 QNWSQPDKGQR
+6453 QNWPQPDKGQR

-6474 GTNAHLVLEAVEK
+6474 GTNAHLVLEAVGK
-6487 APDATSSSGPWLFT
+6487 APDAASSTGPWLFT

-6507 DQLQTYAVRMERFVT
+6507 DQLQAYAVRMERFVA

-6550 FENRASLLK
+6550 FENRPGLLK

-6568 RDGNVHLSQPDAAMP
+6568 RDGNVHLSQPDAATP
-6583 SVQDADEDMDRLTA
+6583 SVQDADEDMDLLTA
-6597 KWLGSGQREK
+6597 KWLGSGQRDK

-6616 KGVGVNWSHAQPATR
+6616 KGIAVNWSHAQPATR

-6638 FAEERYWLA
+6638 FAEERYWLT
-6647 PTHSTQEQRG
+6647 PSLPKQEQR
-6657 LKTDLRP
+6657 DLRNDQRP
-6664 PVLEGEKKQGLLA
+6664 LVLNGEKKQGLLA
-6677 RQSFEVPRNSA
+6677 RQSFEVPKNSA
-6688 SLGGNGNSG
+6688 SLGGDGNGG
-6697 DRLLTG
+6697 DRQLTG
-6703 LFLPEMV
+6703 LFLPEMA
-6710 RTAVERLS
+6710 RAAVERLS

-6746 ISSDEEGLLYRVAS
+6746 ISSDAEGLLYRVAS
-6760 DGGEVSP
+6760 DGDEVSP
-6767 YHLGEVLSEAEVEKT
+6767 YHLGEVLSAAEVEKS
-6782 FRPDDLSLDRLGI
+6782 FRPDDLALDRLGI
-6795 GETVEHGFAA
+6795 GETIEHDFAI
-6805 PSGSSIDVTD
+6805 PSGSSLYVMD
-6815 VRQDGAKLSA
+6815 VRQD
-6825 RLRRAN
+6825 
-6831 DGAGSAEG
+6831 SAELSVRIRRTDG
-6839 GLFDADYLEVARL
+6839 NGGSGKAGLFDADYLEVARL
-6852 LTDFWHSEGSKVK
+6852 LTDFWQFK
-6865 GKRPSLAP
+6865 GRKAKNENTALAP

-6887 VDWVRIWNRVDDD
+6887 VDWLRIWNRADVDEQ
-6900 NIQSTVVAFYAADG
+6900 QSTVVAFYGADG

-6926 QPERCD
+6926 QPDRCD
-6932 TIQLNTECV
+6932 TIHLNTEYT